1 MKTYLI
7 KELANKLW
15 EAGLIPPLRDQAVI
29 RVLGDA
35 MKDQDVI
42 IWSVQDVIDR
52 AKERGIPL
60 AVEDAREILDITIH
74 KHNCNEGVNWTVID
88 LHTDWHVAKQRN
100 PFI

>member
-15 EAGLIPPLRDQAVI
+15 EAGLIPPLRDQA
-29 RVLGDA
+29 
-35 MKDQDVI
+35 
-42 IWSVQDVIDR
+42 R